1 MSAVREG
8 GLPFRLTRQRRAI
21 LEEVRAA
28 GGHPRA
34 ADIFLQVRRREPRL
48 AYATVY
54 NTLHLLARH
63 GLIQSFDFGEGASRF
78 DPRTDRH
85 DHLACRNCGRLV
97 DVEIDLGQAA
107 RRLQEETGFSVE
119 AYHVEVR
126 GLCPGCQRA
135 EGD

>member
-1 MSAVREG
+1 MKAVSTNDF
-8 GLPFRLTRQRRAI
+8 PFRLTRQRRAI
-21 LEEVRAA
+21 LEEVQAA

-34 ADIFLQVRRREPRL
+34 AEIFMRVRRREPRL

-54 NTLHLLARH
+54 NTLHLLAKH

-85 DHLACRNCGRLV
+85 DHLACRSCGQLV
-97 DVEIDLGQAA
+97 DVEIDLGQATQ
-107 RRLQEETGFSVE
+107 RLQLETGFRVE

-126 GLCPGCQRA
+126 GLCPACQV
-135 EGD
+135 EGHA

>member
-1 MSAVREG
+1 VRAVGEG
-8 GLPFRLTRQRRAI
+8 DLPFRLTRQRRAI

-34 ADIFLQVRRREPRL
+34 ADIFMRVRRREPRL

-85 DHLACRNCGRLV
+85 DHLACRSCGRLV
-97 DVEIDLGQAA
+97 DVEIDLGRAA
-107 RRLQEETGFSVE
+107 RHLQRETGFRVE

-126 GLCPGCQRA
+126 GLCPDCQAR
-135 EGD
+135 EP